1 MATSRGSGDCGRF
14 DELAEEFAE
23 RYRRGERPILQEY
36 VDRLHEMA
44 GELRVLFATLVEF
57 EEADGVARAMGFRR
71 RLPGTSAGSGGTI
84 NRPDGDGTKGV
95 SGFPSLDSACITA
108 GCARVLSELI

>member
-23 RYRRGERPILQEY
+23 RYRRGERPSLQEY
-36 VDRLHEMA
+36 VDRLPEMA
-44 GELRVLFATLVEF
+44 GEIRVLFATLVEV

-71 RLPGTSAGSGGTI
+71 RRRSPGTSAGSGGTI
-84 NRPDGDGTKGV
+84 NRPDGDGTKG
-95 SGFPSLDSACITA
+95 
-108 GCARVLSELI
+108 